1 MLTEIDGK
9 LFGRGST
16 DDKVKVSKYYKLLIY
31 GRVKQ
36 HETSSCLDQ
45 HSLVSCMAGVGR
57 ALSVINGDTEN

>member
-31 GRVKQ
+31 GRVK
-36 HETSSCLDQ
+36 
-45 HSLVSCMAGVGR
+45 
-57 ALSVINGDTEN
+57 